1 MSTLYIN
8 NQGFTTS
15 NSPYRCLLFAC
26 VWASVFSMPSFAADT
41 LVYKYISKSG
51 ITSFSD
57 VEPQNVQYKRVKV
70 GCFACNVNSMVNWY
84 KTPLNTKDFASIIDE
99 MALTYNV
106 EPALIRAIIHA
117 ESHFKERAVSKVGAQ
132 GLMQLMPA
140 TAKELGVKDSFV
152 AKQNIQGGTKHLAK
166 LFKKYRGNIQLVA
179 AAYNAGEGA
188 VKKYRGVP
196 PYAETKNYVERVQIL
211 HMRYRRS

>member
-1 MSTLYIN
+1 MNMQPTNKQNPFHSN
-8 NQGFTTS
+8 NR
-15 NSPYRCLLFAC
+15 YRRIILASAC
-26 VWASVFSMPSFAADT
+26 ACIFSLPSFAADT
-41 LVYKYISKSG
+41 LVYKYRSKSG
-51 ITSFSD
+51 VPSFSD
-57 VEPQNVQYKRVKV
+57 VEPQGVEYKLVKV
-70 GCFACNVNSMVNWY
+70 GCFACNVSSMVNWY
-84 KTPLNTKDFASIIDE
+84 KTPLNTKAFASIIEE
-99 MALTYNV
+99 MAFTYNV

-117 ESHFKERAVSKVGAQ
+117 ESHFKERALSKVGAQ

-166 LFKKYRGNIQLVA
+166 LFKKYRGNIELVA

-188 VKKYRGVP
+188 VKRYGGVP
-196 PYAETKNYVERVQIL
+196 PYAETKTYVERVQIL